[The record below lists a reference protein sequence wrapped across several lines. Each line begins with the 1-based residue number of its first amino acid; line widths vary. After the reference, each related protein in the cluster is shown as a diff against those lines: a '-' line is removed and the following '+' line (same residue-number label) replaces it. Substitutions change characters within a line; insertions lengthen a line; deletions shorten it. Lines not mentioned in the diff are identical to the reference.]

1 MKRGIVFEER
11 LFEMHKSSIVNHTN
25 TTDFIKALRE
35 AKHGQY
41 LYQLRFSLPEEFY
54 RDVIGDVKTYRIRNF
69 IPDFLYIKEDPATKI
84 KKILIIDAKSSN
96 NMSSTHQFQV
106 VSYAFLIDY
115 LIRDMPDL
123 EVDALG
129 GVWLPEDME
138 KPQMFRIDL
147 VMGKIKLFYKKK
159 LIDILKSSKPE
170 WNLGA
175 KCSTCSFYAQCKEDA
190 KGTVK
195 QLPYMNWEKLSMIRE
210 STPEDIED
218 LSGLLQNMSLHEH
231 SFTRDMTNI
240 QQYILSYESKKPI
253 FLGHVTTST
262 AKDVDHA
269 IYTSFLVDTYSRKP
283 YAYAFHIFDF
293 EEGVFLQDSFSFC
306 VNASA
311 YQLDDDKDNDA
322 YCKFTDEFINH
333 LSTLL
338 NFMDRRRSR
347 CLFYVYS
354 NKTRDAIGSFLY
366 DLIASKGKRLV
377 SLQNKRRIEI
387 LEAAAKCLVT
397 LFQGVDLLGL
407 STPIAFPC
415 MEEDQK
421 LVGVERFVSIENL
434 LEQNIALPA
443 SVCYE
448 LSDAVEWMASAY
460 IKKGISLDSL
470 YDESIHKQWLKREEN
485 GSNGEQ
491 VVQLVVQKL
500 LDQLN
505 WLHAVMETYWMLAN
519 DYMESNCIE
528 LFPLPCIPFKWP
540 ETRYFNHSILAKLT
554 YFKQLECISAC
565 NTCRRDP
572 IADLDMLRGHK
583 MFQPSSS
590 LILGFKSEHRLSK
603 FEVSLQFEVID
614 TGDGCDL
621 KEKLDRLVFND
632 WHQYILVPDNYQ
644 DVIEV
649 ARYSHL
655 LHMNTSKYKKKG
667 VTCVNISHVDIDER
681 RLTLTKLGT
690 LGKPAPKY
698 RLYKRYI
705 DFNTQKCLDAIT
717 RIDKEDEFMDMID
730 LLNDPNGW
738 SRENVFDDIGLNSS
752 SEAQE
757 SLSTFNMSSSQKAIA
772 TSIIQR
778 RLQIIW
784 GPPGSGKTEF
794 LSRFINW
801 YILNFVRCNGL
812 TDLMIGVTA
821 FTNASI
827 LNLLKRIE
835 DIQKQYGLED
845 LFSIIFAT
853 YDTKEDSESAIKYVK
868 WRESLTVVNKLKKE
882 SGIRVFVIGATVYS
896 WNNIKDNW
904 KSFKGCRMMLI
915 DEGSQLLVSDALL
928 AIKCLSFPRCRL
940 IVAGDHM
947 QLGPILANDYS
958 KLIVSAKDPLL
969 YGSIQQCL
977 MRTEHND
984 AISTRAFLLQ
994 KDSVNDFG
1002 PNTLQLKDNWRMND
1016 EMNRF
1021 FKLVYGPDL
1030 ISRNPERKLKLREK
1044 DMKDDLVRSILDP
1057 SRAISLVNVQV
1068 PVYLISQMQEVE
1080 ANIVCK
1086 LVDAY
1091 LGSLKEP
1098 SMPVRQDAPKVMV
1111 IAPYVKQCVAIKRRL
1126 NNVSDKI
1133 LVGTVDKMQGQESD
1147 LIIACYVCKLND
1159 YRNDFLVDFR
1169 RWNVTLSR
1177 AKCKV
1182 VVLAIDSLFEQ
1193 NVHKQIV
1200 KSLGSS
1206 NFEPVDGLALLCLL
1220 NEWTTQRKSSH
1231 VWVVE

>member
-1 MKRGIVFEER
+1 MPERLVLQLHVQAIPKFSISTLASGSFYDCEKHYYLLSKPQPNNEQNFEISSKSLHMKRGIVFEER

-590 LILGFKSEHRLSK
+590 LILGFRSEHRLSK

-614 TGDGCDL
+614 T
-621 KEKLDRLVFND
+621 E
-632 WHQYILVPDNYQ
+632 
-644 DVIEV
+644 
-649 ARYSHL
+649 
-655 LHMNTSKYKKKG
+655 
-667 VTCVNISHVDIDER
+667 
-681 RLTLTKLGT
+681 TKLHD
-690 LGKPAPKY
+690 PK
-698 RLYKRYI
+698 
-705 DFNTQKCLDAIT
+705 
-717 RIDKEDEFMDMID
+717 
-730 LLNDPNGW
+730 
-738 SRENVFDDIGLNSS
+738 
-752 SEAQE
+752 
-757 SLSTFNMSSSQKAIA
+757 
-772 TSIIQR
+772 
-778 RLQIIW
+778 
-784 GPPGSGKTEF
+784 GSGKTEF

>member
-54 RDVIGDVKTYRIRNF
+54 TDVIGDAKTYRIRNF

-106 VSYAFLIDY
+106 VSYAFLIGY

-129 GVWLPEDME
+129 GVWLPDDME

-170 WNLGA
+170 WDLGM
-175 KCSTCSFYAQCKEDA
+175 KCSTCSFYTQCKEDA

-195 QLPYMNWEKLSMIRE
+195 QLPYMNREKLSMIRE

-218 LSGLLQNMSLHEH
+218 LAGLLQSMNLHEH
-231 SFTRDMTNI
+231 GLTRDMTNI
-240 QQYILSYESKKPI
+240 QQYIQSYESKKPI
-253 FLGHVTTST
+253 FLGYATTST

-306 VNASA
+306 VNAST
-311 YQLDDDKDNDA
+311 YQLDDDKDNAA
-322 YCKFTDEFINH
+322 YCRFTDEFIDH

-347 CLFYVYS
+347 CLFYVYN

-366 DLIASKGKRLV
+366 DLVASKGKHLV
-377 SLQNKRRIEI
+377 SLQNKRRVEI

-407 STPIAFPC
+407 STPIALPC

-421 LVGVERFVSIENL
+421 SAGVERFVSIENL

-460 IKKGISLDSL
+460 RKNGVSLDSL
-470 YDESIHKQWLKREEN
+470 YDENIHKQWLKREEN

-491 VVQLVVQKL
+491 VVQLVVQQL

-572 IADLDMLRGHK
+572 TADLDMLRGHR

-614 TGDGCDL
+614 TGDGRDL

-667 VTCVNISHVDIDER
+667 ITCVNISHVDIDEG

-698 RLYKRYI
+698 RLYKRYT
-705 DFNTQKCLDAIT
+705 DFTTQECLDTIT
-717 RIDKEDEFMDMID
+717 RIDKEDEFMDMIVGY
-730 LLNDPNGW
+730 NH
-738 SRENVFDDIGLNSS
+738 
-752 SEAQE
+752 
-757 SLSTFNMSSSQKAIA
+757 
-772 TSIIQR
+772 
-778 RLQIIW
+778 
-784 GPPGSGKTEF
+784 
-794 LSRFINW
+794 
-801 YILNFVRCNGL
+801 
-812 TDLMIGVTA
+812 
-821 FTNASI
+821 
-827 LNLLKRIE
+827 
-835 DIQKQYGLED
+835 
-845 LFSIIFAT
+845 
-853 YDTKEDSESAIKYVK
+853 
-868 WRESLTVVNKLKKE
+868 
-882 SGIRVFVIGATVYS
+882 
-896 WNNIKDNW
+896 NI
-904 KSFKGCRMMLI
+904 
-915 DEGSQLLVSDALL
+915 
-928 AIKCLSFPRCRL
+928 
-940 IVAGDHM
+940 
-947 QLGPILANDYS
+947 
-958 KLIVSAKDPLL
+958 
-969 YGSIQQCL
+969 
-977 MRTEHND
+977 T
-984 AISTRAFLLQ
+984 
-994 KDSVNDFG
+994 DSV
-1002 PNTLQLKDNWRMND
+1002 
-1016 EMNRF
+1016 
-1021 FKLVYGPDL
+1021 Y
-1030 ISRNPERKLKLREK
+1030 
-1044 DMKDDLVRSILDP
+1044 
-1057 SRAISLVNVQV
+1057 
-1068 PVYLISQMQEVE
+1068 
-1080 ANIVCK
+1080 
-1086 LVDAY
+1086 
-1091 LGSLKEP
+1091 
-1098 SMPVRQDAPKVMV
+1098 
-1111 IAPYVKQCVAIKRRL
+1111 
-1126 NNVSDKI
+1126 
-1133 LVGTVDKMQGQESD
+1133 
-1147 LIIACYVCKLND
+1147 
-1159 YRNDFLVDFR
+1159 
-1169 RWNVTLSR
+1169 
-1177 AKCKV
+1177 
-1182 VVLAIDSLFEQ
+1182 
-1193 NVHKQIV
+1193 
-1200 KSLGSS
+1200 
-1206 NFEPVDGLALLCLL
+1206 
-1220 NEWTTQRKSSH
+1220 
-1231 VWVVE
+1231 